1 MLTDMQQSLF
11 QDPKSILLKEF
22 VSGCFSSVTYKQ
34 AVDFLLPKHYSGR
47 KPSITYSFGYFENE
61 KLKAVCTFGKPASN
75 SLCIGVCGKEYSEK
89 VFELNRLCVDGE
101 IEIPLSKFV
110 AWCLNELKAKDL
122 ILVSYAD
129 TQMNHNGYI
138 YQATNWI
145 YTGMTKA
152 RTDKYVEGGK
162 HSRHYDNENQNGLRK
177 YRSAKHRYIYFA
189 TSKTKRKKY
198 IKKLNYQIE
207 PYPKGDN
214 KKYEL
219 GTFIEPIIIDTN
231 VAQNSH

>member
-1 MLTDMQQSLF
+1 
-11 QDPKSILLKEF
+11 
-22 VSGCFSSVTYKQ
+22 
-34 AVDFLLPKHYSGR
+34 
-47 KPSITYSFGYFENE
+47 
-61 KLKAVCTFGKPASN
+61 
-75 SLCIGVCGKEYSEK
+75 LCIGVCGKEYSEK

-101 IEIPLSKFV
+101 IKIQLSKFV

-189 TSKTKRKKY
+189 TSKTKRKEY
-198 IKKLNYQIE
+198 MKKLNYGIE
-207 PYPKGDN
+207 PYPKGEN
-214 KKYEL
+214 KKYKL